1 MTSIFEYN
9 KEEEERKLRT
19 AERQAGYDEGY
30 DSGYDRG
37 YGRGYGSG
45 FDMGYGKGI
54 AENLCKLVDNFMPRR
69 MATLEEACDALG
81 ISVED
86 YKKAE
91 KLFHE

>member
-37 YGRGYGSG
+37 
-45 FDMGYGKGI
+45 I
-54 AENLCKLVDNFMPRR
+54 ENTLVDLVN
-69 MATLEEACDALG
+69 EG
-81 ISVED
+81 ILSIEQASHKLNMTED
-86 YKKAE
+86 EFE
-91 KLFHE
+91 KVMEGKY

>member
-1 MTSIFEYN
+1 MLFRSVMTSIFEYN

-30 DSGYDRG
+30 DEGMEQG
-37 YGRGYGSG
+37 
-45 FDMGYGKGI
+45 M
-54 AENLCKLVDNFMPRR
+54 AENLCKLIDNFMSRR

>member
-30 DSGYDRG
+30 
-37 YGRGYGSG
+37 
-45 FDMGYGKGI
+45 GKGI
-54 AENLCKLVDNFMPRR
+54 AENLCKLVDNFMLRR

>member
-30 DSGYDRG
+30 DEGMERG
-37 YGRGYGSG
+37 
-45 FDMGYGKGI
+45 M
-54 AENLCKLVDNFMPRR
+54 AETLCKLIDNFMSRR
-69 MATLEEACDALG
+69 TATLEEACDALG